1 MYRLSS
7 ILQDRELYSVEKHQT
22 VFEVAQKMAS
32 LGVGA
37 ILVLR
42 QGELCG
48 IVSERDLMTRVIAAG
63 RDPRTTSVADV
74 MTTNL
79 ATIEESASHDDAMQ
93 MMQDRKCRHLPVL
106 DNGRV
111 IGMVSM
117 RDLMHVELEQKT
129 EELDHMRS
137 YIHGAT

>member
-1 MYRLSS
+1 MHRLKS
-7 ILQDRELYSVEKHQT
+7 ILQHRELYSVERHQT

-48 IVSERDLMTRVIAAG
+48 LVSERDLMTRVIAAG
-63 RDPRTTSVADV
+63 REPRTTSVADV

-93 MMQDRKCRHLPVL
+93 MMQDYKCRHL
-106 DNGRV
+106 
-111 IGMVSM
+111 
-117 RDLMHVELEQKT
+117 
-129 EELDHMRS
+129 
-137 YIHGAT
+137 